1 MPDVKNPAYNQPS
14 ELRDHL
20 GFWLRAVSN
29 HVSQT
34 FARRLLDSEVTVAEW
49 VILREM
55 FHRDGTAPSDLAIRT
70 GLTRGAIS
78 KLVDR
83 LIAKDLLART
93 YAEDDLRYQSLALT
107 PAGNEIVPKLAAIA
121 DENDKAFFDALSKK
135 ERAKLRATLAKL
147 VEAHNLTTV
156 PIE

>member
-1 MPDVKNPAYNQPS
+1 MRKPADNQPS

-29 HVSQT
+29 HVSHT
-34 FARRLLDSEVTVAEW
+34 FARKLLASRVTVAEW

-55 FHRDGTAPSDLAIRT
+55 FHRDGTAPSDLATLT
-70 GLTRGAIS
+70 GLTRGAVS

-83 LIAKDLLART
+83 LIAKDLLGRT
-93 YAEDDLRYQSLALT
+93 YADDDRRYQSLALT
-107 PAGNEIVPKLAAIA
+107 AAGNKLVPKLAAIA
-121 DENDKAFFDALSKK
+121 DENDKAFFDTLSKK
-135 ERAKLRATLAKL
+135 ERAKLRATLTKL

>member
-1 MPDVKNPAYNQPS
+1 MKSFNKNQPS

-34 FARRLLDSEVTVAEW
+34 FARKLLASGVTVAEW

-55 FHRDGTAPSDLAIRT
+55 FNRPGTAPSDLAALT

-83 LIAKDLLART
+83 LVAKDFLART
-93 YAEDDLRYQSLALT
+93 YAEDDRRYQSLALT
-107 PAGNEIVPKLAAIA
+107 TAGNKLVPKLAAIA
-121 DENDKAFFDALSKK
+121 DENDKAFFATLSKK

>member
-1 MPDVKNPAYNQPS
+1 MRNADKNQPS
-14 ELRDHL
+14 ELRHHI

-29 HVSQT
+29 HVSQA
-34 FARRLLDSEVTVAEW
+34 FARKLLASGVTVAEW

-55 FHRDGTAPSDLAIRT
+55 FHRDGTAPSDLAALT

-83 LIAKDLLART
+83 LIAKELLART
-93 YAEDDLRYQSLALT
+93 YAEDDRRYQSLALT
-107 PAGNEIVPKLAAIA
+107 PAGAKLVPKLAAIA
-121 DENDKAFFDALSKK
+121 DDNDKAFFKTLSKK
-135 ERAKLRATLAKL
+135 ERAKLRAILAKL

>member
-1 MPDVKNPAYNQPS
+1 MKNSTKNQPS

-20 GFWLRAVSN
+20 GFWLRVVSN

-55 FHRDGTAPSDLAIRT
+55 FHREGTAPSDLAALT
-70 GLTRGAIS
+70 GLTRGAVS

-83 LIAKDLLART
+83 LIAKDLIART
-93 YAEDDLRYQSLALT
+93 YADDDRRYQSLALT
-107 PAGNEIVPKLAAIA
+107 ATGDKLVPKLAAIA
-121 DENDKAFFDALSKK
+121 DENDKACFDTLSKK
-135 ERAKLRATLAKL
+135 ERAKLRATLTKL
-147 VEAHNLTTV
+147 VEAHNLTATH
-156 PIE
+156 IE

>member
-1 MPDVKNPAYNQPS
+1 MKNAAKNQPS

-34 FARRLLDSEVTVAEW
+34 FARKLLDSGVTVAEW

-55 FHRDGTAPSDLAIRT
+55 FHRAGTAPSDLATLT

-93 YAEDDLRYQSLALT
+93 YADDDRRYQSLALT
-107 PAGNEIVPKLAAIA
+107 PAGHKLVPKLAAIA
-121 DENDKAFFDALSKK
+121 DENDKAFFDTLSKK
-135 ERAKLRATLAKL
+135 ERARLRDTLAKL
-147 VEAHNLTTV
+147 VEAHNLNTV

>member
-1 MPDVKNPAYNQPS
+1 MKFADKNQPS

-34 FARRLLDSEVTVAEW
+34 FARKLAASGVTVAEW

-55 FHRDGTAPSDLAIRT
+55 FHREGTPPSDLATLT
-70 GLTRGAIS
+70 GLTRGAVS

-83 LIAKDLLART
+83 LIAKDLVART
-93 YAEDDLRYQSLALT
+93 YAEDDRRYQSLALT
-107 PAGNEIVPKLAAIA
+107 ATGNKLVPKLAAIA
-121 DENDKAFFDALSKK
+121 DENDKTFFDTLSKK
-135 ERAKLRATLAKL
+135 ERAKLRDTLTRL
-147 VEAHNLTTV
+147 VEAHNLTTI
-156 PIE
+156 PME